1 MVAVTLFSR
10 SVAATSFFVYG
21 YGKGYVYRLHF
32 EMLKGLQKG
41 YKNPVFG
48 GATNIQH
55 VKKTALLTKKR
66 LLSG

>member
-41 YKNPVFG
+41 YKKPVFG
-48 GATNIQH
+48 GATNIQRA
-55 VKKTALLTKKR
+55 KKNGTFDKKR

>member
-21 YGKGYVYRLHF
+21 YGKGYAYRLHL

-48 GATNIQH
+48 GATNIQRA
-55 VKKTALLTKKR
+55 KKTALLTKK
-66 LLSG
+66 GF